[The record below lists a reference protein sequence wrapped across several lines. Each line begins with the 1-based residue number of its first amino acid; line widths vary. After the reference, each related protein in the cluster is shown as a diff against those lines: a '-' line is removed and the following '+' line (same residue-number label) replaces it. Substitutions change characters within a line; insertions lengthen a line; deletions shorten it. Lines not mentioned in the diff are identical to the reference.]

1 MADRLNLLDNL
12 IVNDSII
19 VGYEAKDYKDAIHKS
34 CEPLVNKGI
43 INFNYYDSILKSTEA
58 HGPYYILVDG
68 IAMPHASATE
78 NSVFSNGFS
87 LLTLKK
93 PITFANDPR
102 EVKIVMTLAA
112 KDGETHTAVA
122 IPQIIAVFEDPNNI
136 DKIASAK
143 SKEEVIEIIKSVDY
157 TKYMSN

>member
-1 MADRLNLLDNL
+1 
-12 IVNDSII
+12 
-19 VGYEAKDYKDAIHKS
+19 
-34 CEPLVNKGI
+34 
-43 INFNYYDSILKSTEA
+43 
-58 HGPYYILVDG
+58 
-68 IAMPHASATE
+68 MPHASATE

-143 SKEEVIEIIKSVDY
+143 SNRRSHWNY
-157 TKYMSN
+157 

>member
-1 MADRLNLLDNL
+1 MVL
-12 IVNDSII
+12 
-19 VGYEAKDYKDAIHKS
+19 G
-34 CEPLVNKGI
+34 
-43 INFNYYDSILKSTEA
+43 
-58 HGPYYILVDG
+58 
-68 IAMPHASATE
+68 
-78 NSVFSNGFS
+78 

-93 PITFANDPR
+93 SITFANDPR